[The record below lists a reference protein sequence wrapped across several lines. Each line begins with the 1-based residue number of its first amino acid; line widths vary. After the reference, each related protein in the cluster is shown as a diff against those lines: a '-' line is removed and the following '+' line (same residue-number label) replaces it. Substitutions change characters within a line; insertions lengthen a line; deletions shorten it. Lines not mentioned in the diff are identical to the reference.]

1 MAYDPGALQSALAAA
16 VGDDPALVAELRSA
30 FLQSAHAHLDA
41 LGRARCE
48 ADWQAAA
55 SRLQGLAASFGAIR
69 LMELAGA
76 AAEGAAGDPAIL
88 RRLDSAVAVFCDEA

>member
-41 LGRARCE
+41 LGRARTDS
-48 ADWQAAA
+48 DWRAAA
-55 SRLQGLAASFGAIR
+55 SRLQGLAGSFGAIR
-69 LMELAGA
+69 LMELAEVA
-76 AAEGAAGDPAIL
+76 ADGAAGDPAAL
-88 RRLDSAVAVFCDEA
+88 RRLNRAVAAFSDGA